1 MQMDADDFRIVEA
14 VTKNGS
20 MNRAAAE
27 LNMVQSNVTARIRL
41 LEEELGVP
49 LFIRHARGVEPSE
62 AGLRLLSYAKQI
74 GSLMQEART
83 AVKEDGIPKGRLR
96 IGTTET
102 TVGLRLPRL
111 VAEYAKKFPQV
122 ELSITTGATTP
133 LIYQVLERHLDGAFV
148 SGPVSHQKLREEP
161 ILDEQLVLVSPRS
174 VQHLDDLAS
183 VEDLRIIVF
192 QKDCSYRQRLDSF
205 LGEMGVKHQV
215 MEFSS
220 LDAIITCISAGVGI
234 TLLPAA
240 LVDDVWKERSVAVHQ
255 LSADRASIQ
264 VVFVQRS
271 DSYPTSALNSFLKM
285 CREIP
290 NSEPATIAAMGIA

>member
-1 MQMDADDFRIVEA
+1 MQMDADDLKIVEA

-49 LFIRHARGVEPSE
+49 LFIRHSRGVEPSE
-62 AGLRLLSYAKQI
+62 AGLRLLAYAQQI

-83 AVKEDGIPKGRLR
+83 AVKEDGVPKGQLR

-102 TVGLRLPRL
+102 TVGFRLPRL
-111 VAEYAKKFPQV
+111 AAEYARKFPQV
-122 ELSITTGATTP
+122 ELSITTGSTTP
-133 LIYQVLERHLDGAFV
+133 LIHQVLERQLDGAFV
-148 SGPVSHQKLREEP
+148 SGPVSHPKLSEES
-161 ILDEQLVLVSPRS
+161 ILDEQLVLVTPAT
-174 VQHLDDLAS
+174 VQHLDDLVNAA
-183 VEDLRIIVF
+183 DLKIIVA

-205 LGEMGVKHQV
+205 LGEMGIKRRV

-240 LVDDVWKERSVAVHQ
+240 LVNDVWKDLSVAVHR
-255 LSADRASIQ
+255 LPADRASVQ
-264 VVFVQRS
+264 VVFVRRL

-290 NSEPATIAAMGIA
+290 NREPAAKP